1 MKKLLVCFALL
12 SQFIMRPVQA
22 EPWFTGLVAGA
33 GLALFALD
41 GSRDYKKFKRHE
53 DRKKL
58 QGNEKAQGDV
68 ITHDLHALPA
78 GNA

>member
-68 ITHDLHALPA
+68 ITHEDHAKPA
-78 GNA
+78 GFA